1 LLYFLIILEFMKE
14 NGFKQITMQFCL
26 KLMTMNIHLITMTG
40 LLLCFQVVHSQTDD
54 LETGKDS
61 ITRSTKTKKYKPY
74 VSGFVQVHFLEPF
87 NTNGDSIV
95 DPDRFRVLR
104 ARVSVD
110 GKINKYVS
118 YVVEIDPRSPEITGI
133 LRDAY
138 ISVKI
143 IPDHTIRIGQQKTQ
157 FGYENRESST
167 RLYVVNRSEMSDNL
181 SRGYNLRD
189 IGIGLLG
196 KLNIN
201 EQFRFEDAFTLV
213 NGSGMNVPGIEDF
226 NRKKNLWGRMGIRYK
241 AKDLMWRFGISGGM
255 GDQKD
260 LGEDPV
266 NPSDDFIIDFKR
278 FGLDAEID
286 HKWFFM
292 ASEYAAGTDIVSDT
306 ISNPFGYYVLLAGKT
321 KWKAGPL
328 VRYDVLEDEWK
339 RWTLGAYYGLPND
352 RIRVLLNYEFRGYH
366 SDEVLYGEDDRLY
379 IQLQIRF

>member
-1 LLYFLIILEFMKE
+1 
-14 NGFKQITMQFCL
+14 
-26 KLMTMNIHLITMTG
+26 
-40 LLLCFQVVHSQTDD
+40 
-54 LETGKDS
+54 
-61 ITRSTKTKKYKPY
+61 
-74 VSGFVQVHFLEPF
+74 
-87 NTNGDSIV
+87 
-95 DPDRFRVLR
+95 
-104 ARVSVD
+104 
-110 GKINKYVS
+110 
-118 YVVEIDPRSPEITGI
+118 
-133 LRDAY
+133 
-138 ISVKI
+138 
-143 IPDHTIRIGQQKTQ
+143 
-157 FGYENRESST
+157 
-167 RLYVVNRSEMSDNL
+167 LYVVNRSEMSDNL

-286 HKWFFM
+286 HRWFFM

>member
-1 LLYFLIILEFMKE
+1 MMHDKI
-14 NGFKQITMQFCL
+14 KQLSKGYWIKCV
-26 KLMTMNIHLITMTG
+26 TMNIPIMMLAG
-40 LLLCFQVVHSQTDD
+40 LLCCFQVVHSQTDD
-54 LETGKDS
+54 LETGPDS
-61 ITRSTKTKKYKPY
+61 SALVKKAKKYMPHL
-74 VSGFVQVHFLEPF
+74 SGFIQVHFLEPF

-95 DPDRFRVLR
+95 EPDRFRVLR
-104 ARVSVD
+104 ARVCVD
-110 GKINKYVS
+110 GKINKFLS
-118 YVVEIDPRSPEITGI
+118 YVVEIDPRSPQITGI

-167 RLYVVNRSEMSDNL
+167 RLYFVNRSEMSDNL

-196 KLNIN
+196 KININ
-201 EQFRFEDAFTLV
+201 EKYRFEDAITLV
-213 NGSGMNVPGIEDF
+213 NGAGMNVPGIEDY
-226 NRKKNLWGRMGIRYK
+226 NRKKNLWGRVGIRYK
-241 AKDLMWRFGISGGM
+241 TENLMWRFGISGGM

-260 LGEDPV
+260 LGNDPV
-266 NPSDDFIIDFKR
+266 DPSDDFIIDFKR
-278 FGLDAEID
+278 FGLDAEMD

-292 ASEYAAGTDIVSDT
+292 ASEYAAGQDIVSDT

-328 VRYDVLEDEWK
+328 IRYDVLEDEWK

-352 RIRVLLNYEFRGYH
+352 RFRVLLNYEIRGYH
-366 SDEVLYGEDDRLY
+366 PAEILYGEDDRLY
-379 IQLQIRF
+379 IQLQVRF

>member
-1 LLYFLIILEFMKE
+1 MKE
-14 NGFKQITMQFCL
+14 NGFKQISRQFGL

>member
-1 LLYFLIILEFMKE
+1 MKE